1 MNIKLSGIKT
11 KDSLKSI
18 DIEKVLKVLIE
29 LLDKLNYLKKINENK
44 EEINFSLF
52 NPFLF
57 F

>member
-11 KDSLKSI
+11 KGSLKSI
-18 DIEKVLKVLIE
+18 EIEKVSKVLIE